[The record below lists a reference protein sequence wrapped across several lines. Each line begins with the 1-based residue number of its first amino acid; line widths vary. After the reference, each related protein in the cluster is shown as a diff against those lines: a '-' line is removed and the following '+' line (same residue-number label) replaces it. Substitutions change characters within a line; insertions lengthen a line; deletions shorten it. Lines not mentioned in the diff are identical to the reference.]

1 MVTHFAIPISMCNIS
16 STILRL
22 FFLSELHVSNYQRIQ
37 DLEAELNSAKQ
48 AKTKQLS
55 GSQQLLAKLEAL
67 EKENLDLRR
76 EKGELQEE
84 LDTLQ
89 LGVDIKD
96 SELAN
101 WLTQLR

>member
-1 MVTHFAIPISMCNIS
+1 MCS
-16 STILRL
+16 

-67 EKENLDLRR
+67 EKENMDLRR
-76 EKGELQEE
+76 
-84 LDTLQ
+84 
-89 LGVDIKD
+89 
-96 SELAN
+96 
-101 WLTQLR
+101 